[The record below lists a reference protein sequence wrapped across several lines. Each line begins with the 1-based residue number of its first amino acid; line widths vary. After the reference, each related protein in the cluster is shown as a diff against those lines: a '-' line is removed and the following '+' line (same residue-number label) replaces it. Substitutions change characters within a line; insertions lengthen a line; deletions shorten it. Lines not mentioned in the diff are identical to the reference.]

1 MTIMKHDMEEPAGK
15 DCVLKVMSPSP
26 LLRRL
31 PWKSRKGY
39 LIERDERAIGMKIG
53 CM

>member
-1 MTIMKHDMEEPAGK
+1 MAIMKHDMAEPAGK

-31 PWKSRKGY
+31 SWKSRKGY
-39 LIERDERAIGMKIG
+39 LIEREMNVLSR
-53 CM
+53 